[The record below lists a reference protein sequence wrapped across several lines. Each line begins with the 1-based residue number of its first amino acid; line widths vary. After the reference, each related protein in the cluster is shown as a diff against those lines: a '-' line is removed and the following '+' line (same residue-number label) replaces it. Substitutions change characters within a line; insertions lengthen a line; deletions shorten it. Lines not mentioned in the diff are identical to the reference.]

1 MDNINV
7 NQQQKKPRK
16 DVSGSN
22 NPMWGRTHSQLSKE
36 KMSQA
41 ASLRNQQYRDA
52 LRNQHH
58 VTMDELLG
66 NPKMQEY
73 ITHLVKTQID
83 EMIWKK
89 KNEIDL

>member
-1 MDNINV
+1 MDNINDS
-7 NQQQKKPRK
+7 QKKQRPDRH
-16 DVSGSN
+16 GAN